1 MERFR
6 AGKNP
11 LSRLNALPE
20 AIERLQRG
28 GRSTPPGAW
37 QAVFPARIIAA
48 VEGTDG
54 ETGDYTFLEV
64 YWDPAEEDWADY
76 TGARGSDSVDTC
88 REINALTDVK
98 PDDIVWMHELVDG
111 IGQRRWFFAIAPPRG
126 MIPVRCW
133 QDGGYTDGDADN
145 QCDRTY
151 TVRTLE
157 ATAIDAGGEL
167 LGEHM
172 VPRTRQATAYKCQ
185 MDCPP
190 AEGGGW
196 IGIGY
201 EDENG
206 AFALFDSGERPVT
219 VAYDSCPN
227 CEPEEET

>member
-1 MERFR
+1 MT
-6 AGKNP
+6 
-11 LSRLNALPE
+11 PE
-20 AIERLQRG
+20 SWPKVSKGERLSARAYNELQDFVRQLVK
-28 GRSTPPGAW
+28 STGPGFYFDDSGFHSRPLPP
-37 QAVFPARIIAA
+37 P
-48 VEGTDG
+48 
-54 ETGDYTFLEV
+54 
-64 YWDPAEEDWADY
+64 P
-76 TGARGSDSVDTC
+76 
-88 REINALTDVK
+88 
-98 PDDIVWMHELVDG
+98 
-111 IGQRRWFFAIAPPRG
+111 PPRG

-133 QDGGYTDGDADN
+133 QDGGYIDGDVDN

-151 TVRTLE
+151 TVRSQE

-219 VAYDSCPN
+219 VAYESCPN
-227 CEPEEET
+227 CEPEGGT